1 MTAIGTNSVPDFWR
15 DRSFDP
21 LATVEG
27 IGTAVP
33 AGVESTP
40 SVFTVETVL
49 VEVVVLV
56 DGGANDSDV
65 GTVETGAEGGVTYH
79 CCTPAEPS
87 ARFGTFSTGVPN
99 CSTVPTARVKRDGAA
114 AVIVSRYSPGCAG
127 SCNST
132 NRT

>member
-1 MTAIGTNSVPDFWR
+1 MTAIGTNGVPDFWR
-15 DRSFDP
+15 DRPIGP
-21 LATVEG
+21 LVLDG
-27 IGTAVP
+27 DNGNDVP

-40 SVFTVETVL
+40 SVLTVETVL
-49 VEVVVLV
+49 VEVSVLV
-56 DGGANDSDV
+56 DGGDNDSDV

-99 CSTVPTARVKRDGAA
+99 CSTVPTARVKRDGDAA
-114 AVIVSRYSPGCAG
+114 AIVSRYSPGCAG
-127 SCNST
+127 SCNSN